1 MSLGDELRFLRAMKG
16 GRDLT
21 EIAEACGVDNHL
33 YSQIEKRYRQMGD
46 DETLEKLA
54 GYFGV
59 SVDSL
64 KWHRARYRKALSRA
78 LQNAQNKQDVLSLR
92 MRNGVTLRGRVDWWD
107 LGTLGLAP
115 EDGGELIVVQRHA
128 VIDWEPFE

>member
-21 EIAEACGVDNHL
+21 EIAEACGVNNRL
-33 YSQIEKRYRQMGD
+33 YSQIEKRYRQMGG

-59 SVDSL
+59 DVDSL
-64 KWHRARYRKALSRA
+64 KWHRARYRKAFSRA
-78 LQNAQNKQDVLSLR
+78 LQNALDKQDVLSLH
-92 MRNGVTLRGRVDWWD
+92 MRNGVTLRGRVAWWD
-107 LGTLGLAP
+107 LGAAGLTP